1 MAVGSIAM
9 WVVNPVAWIWAV
21 SQFAGSSQV
30 TMGQI
35 VLILVGI
42 PVTMAVFGRALGALN
57 RLYGRVTGSAPTVR
71 VVAPWHRS
79 LRAERDAGAPR
90 TVLDVV
96 MVTSVAI
103 ALIAMAVWFLFF
115 AKGGGLPSA

>member
-1 MAVGSIAM
+1 M